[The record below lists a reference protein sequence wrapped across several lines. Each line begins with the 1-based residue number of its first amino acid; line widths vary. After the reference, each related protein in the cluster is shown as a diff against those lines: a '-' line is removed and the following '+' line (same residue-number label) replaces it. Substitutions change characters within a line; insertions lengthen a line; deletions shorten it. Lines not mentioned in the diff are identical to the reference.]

1 MSMERLLLH
10 VPSFEELSYRKKLLS
25 EPETMAYNRGYEP
38 GYEGYHPDTGCI
50 DFPESG
56 WRDWYDWFVGAEPER
71 WYAYIARREDGAFLG
86 EVNLHRAPGAA
97 HYDMGIV
104 LEARYRGQG
113 YAEEALRLLLA
124 QAFEKLG
131 AEEVR
136 NSFEET
142 RAAALQTHLACGFR
156 ETGRGDGMVTLQI
169 TRDAY
174 KKKAEKRE

>member
-1 MSMERLLLH
+1 MERLLLH
-10 VPSFEELSYRKKLLS
+10 VPFFEELSYRQRLLS
-25 EPETMAYNRGYEP
+25 DPETMAYDRGYEAFD
-38 GYEGYHPDTGCI
+38 GYHSDTGCI
-50 DFPESG
+50 DFPESA

-71 WYAYIARREDGAFLG
+71 WYAYIVRRADGAFLG
-86 EVNLHRAPGAA
+86 EVNLRRAPRSA

-124 QAFEKLG
+124 QAFEALG

-136 NSFEET
+136 NRFEET
-142 RAAALQTHLACGFR
+142 RIAALRTHLACGFR
-156 ETGRGDGMVTLQI
+156 ETGRDKGLVALRI

-174 KKKAEKRE
+174 DRRKSASAED